1 MYYKYLTIHVAVR
14 ERFIPIGGNFAIV
27 AKRFGWTK
35 NVLMHQI
42 EGKAFEN
49 YLLGQSNY
57 DQTLTENVKNQAML
71 ALRDDYT

>member
-1 MYYKYLTIHVAVR
+1 
-14 ERFIPIGGNFAIV
+14 
-27 AKRFGWTK
+27 
-35 NVLMHQI
+35 MHQI